1 MKQTA
6 EQFINEVKELENDL
20 VKMIC
25 SQVNVDAIESI
36 DVDEIRMVQKS
47 LKLMNTSCDLLLKQA
62 EMMDN
67 MNEKLNTMLKKIEEK
82 A

>member
-1 MKQTA
+1 MKKTA

-25 SQVNVDAIESI
+25 SQVSVDNISDI
-36 DVDEIRMVQKS
+36 DADEIRMVQKS
-47 LKLMNTSCDLLLKQA
+47 FKIMNTSCDLLLKQA

-67 MNEKLNTMLKKIEEK
+67 MNAKLDKMIKKLEER